1 MKLNPKNV
9 KEIVAQFKKQ
19 MENVPNLL
27 FGYICG
33 SFARKEMSST
43 SDIDFLI
50 CTRGKISKKVV
61 GSFRKWYYSIHF
73 QFHLF
78 PDREYPGEIMNI
90 SKLDEALDRLEL
102 SRVLYIVSKKSILF
116 DGLVWSGMLSGA
128 KLGFIGDGH
137 EYRKRRKIAKQI
149 LHRWRNLTK
158 VADDLYLKK
167 FIKMSE

>member
-1 MKLNPKNV
+1 MKLNSRNV

-19 MENVPNLL
+19 MEDVPNLL

-43 SDIDFLI
+43 SDIDFLV
-50 CTRGKISKKVV
+50 CTRGKISKKAVE
-61 GSFRKWYYSIHF
+61 SFRKWYYLIHF

-78 PDREYPGEIMNI
+78 PDKEYPGEIMNI
-90 SKLDEALDRLEL
+90 SKLDEALNRLEL
-102 SRVLYIVSKKSILF
+102 SNVFHAIPKKSILF
-116 DGLVWSGMLSGA
+116 DGLVWSGMLSSA
-128 KLGFIGDGH
+128 KLGFIGDVH
-137 EYRKRRKIAKQI
+137 EYKKRRKITKQI

-167 FIKMSE
+167 FIKVSE